1 MLLNN
6 AATYKQPRQWKYVS
20 SVLAL
25 IFYFGFPLT
34 QLDSF
39 CRTFSQTKNIFKINF
54 AKMKQK

>member
-1 MLLNN
+1 MEVCIFSFGFLFMF
-6 AATYKQPRQWKYVS
+6 
-20 SVLAL
+20 